1 MRAQEIFVGPIGL
14 RSGWRLLIFLAIVIA
29 FEAAFQE
36 VVVLILKAR
45 GIVEPEGLYAMVFLV
60 GDAITLI
67 AVVIAT
73 WIMARWEHR
82 KLSSYGLPGKN
93 AFGRRF
99 WEGAVFGYAGV
110 SALILL
116 IFLAGGYSAG
126 SLALH
131 GAALRRA
138 TLLWLLA
145 SDRLLTATFHGA
157 DWLTG
162 GKLGPE
168 ASLFVFP
175 VIAAMFLAFHV
186 LYRAPSE
193 TFGQSSPVLS
203 SVTKQ

>member
-82 KLSSYGLPGKN
+82 KRSEEHTSELQS
-93 AFGRRF
+93 R
-99 WEGAVFGYAGV
+99 
-110 SALILL
+110 
-116 IFLAGGYSAG
+116 
-126 SLALH
+126 LH
-131 GAALRRA
+131 LVC
-138 TLLWLLA
+138 
-145 SDRLLTATFHGA
+145 RLL
-157 DWLTG
+157 L
-162 GKLGPE
+162 E
-168 ASLFVFP
+168 
-175 VIAAMFLAFHV
+175 
-186 LYRAPSE
+186 
-193 TFGQSSPVLS
+193 
-203 SVTKQ
+203 

>member
-1 MRAQEIFVGPIGL
+1 MSATSFIFFFSSRRRHTRFDCDWSSDVCSSDLAEVCPSMRAQEIFVGPIGL

-99 WEGAVFGYAGV
+99 W
-110 SALILL
+110 
-116 IFLAGGYSAG
+116 
-126 SLALH
+126 
-131 GAALRRA
+131 
-138 TLLWLLA
+138 
-145 SDRLLTATFHGA
+145 
-157 DWLTG
+157 
-162 GKLGPE
+162 
-168 ASLFVFP
+168 
-175 VIAAMFLAFHV
+175 
-186 LYRAPSE
+186 
-193 TFGQSSPVLS
+193 
-203 SVTKQ
+203 

>member
-1 MRAQEIFVGPIGL
+1 
-14 RSGWRLLIFLAIVIA
+14 
-29 FEAAFQE
+29 
-36 VVVLILKAR
+36 KAR

-131 GAALRRA
+131 GAA
-138 TLLWLLA
+138 A
-145 SDRLLTATFHGA
+145 SRPNRDRKSTRLNSSHGSSSYA
-157 DWLTG
+157 
-162 GKLGPE
+162 
-168 ASLFVFP
+168 VF
-175 VIAAMFLAFHV
+175 
-186 LYRAPSE
+186 
-193 TFGQSSPVLS
+193 
-203 SVTKQ
+203 